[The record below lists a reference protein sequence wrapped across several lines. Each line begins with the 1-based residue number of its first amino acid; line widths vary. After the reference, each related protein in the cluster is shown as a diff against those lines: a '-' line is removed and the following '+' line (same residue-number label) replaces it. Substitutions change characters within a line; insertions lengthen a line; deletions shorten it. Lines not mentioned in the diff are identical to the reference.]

1 MLGRFPTLLN
11 QILFVMNKH
20 VKVSPIVSEGLVA
33 LRSISKKVSYT
44 SLIKKDSLQTLEVL
58 AKAKLAP

>member
-1 MLGRFPTLLN
+1 
-11 QILFVMNKH
+11 MNKH